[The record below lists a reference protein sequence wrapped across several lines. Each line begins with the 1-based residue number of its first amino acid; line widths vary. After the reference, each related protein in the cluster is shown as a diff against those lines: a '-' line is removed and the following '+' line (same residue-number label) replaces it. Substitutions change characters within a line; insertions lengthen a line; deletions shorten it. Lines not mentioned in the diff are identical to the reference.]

1 MIYRYRQPSYHLRN
15 YVRDYVL
22 AHFVIDTNQNVPLKP
37 FPAKPQGGIIF
48 FIKGFLIANNPSLS
62 TTEKR
67 EHTLIVGQQE
77 FRQTFQL
84 SHEFL
89 MIDVIFQP
97 GALNKLLGIPMTE
110 FLNKH
115 IDAEL
120 LFGQQIHD
128 VNEQLANSIC
138 YETMF
143 GIIEKFLLE
152 KIKRV
157 KDNIHPIDKIGQFI
171 LDNPTYF
178 DLDSLANHACLSHRQ
193 FERRFVQ
200 QVGITPRF
208 YQRMGRFRKAFELKL
223 RYGKLNWL
231 EVAWQTGYG
240 DYQHLVKDCKQFSG
254 NTPHQLM
261 QEQNHSPS
269 EMLGIKLDYY
279 R

>member
-1 MIYRYRQPSYHLRN
+1 MIYRYRQPGYHLRN
-15 YVRDYVL
+15 YIRDYVL
-22 AHFVIDTNQNVPLKP
+22 AHFVIDANQSVPLKP
-37 FPAKPQGGIIF
+37 FPAKPQGGIVF
-48 FIKGFLIANNPSLS
+48 FIKGFLIANNSSLS
-62 TTEKR
+62 ITEKR
-67 EHTLIVGQQE
+67 EQTLIVGQQE

-120 LFGQQIHD
+120 LFGQEMRD
-128 VNEQLANSIC
+128 VNEQLANTFC

-143 GIIEKFLLE
+143 TIIEKFLSE
-152 KIKRV
+152 KIK
-157 KDNIHPIDKIGQFI
+157 KIKNNLHPIDKIGQFI
-171 LDNPTYF
+171 LDNPNSF
-178 DLDSLANHACLSHRQ
+178 NLDSIANQACLSHRQ

-223 RYGKLNWL
+223 RRRQSTWL
-231 EVAWQTGYG
+231 DIAWQTGYT
-240 DYQHLVKDCKQFSG
+240 DYQHLVKDCRQFSE
-254 NTPHQLM
+254 NTPNQLLA
-261 QEQNHSPS
+261 EENNSPS
-269 EMLGIKLDYY
+269 QMLGIKLEFY